1 MGYKCVERIQNG
13 KIPLA
18 FNFAILA
25 ASLLFYLYIGIQLH
39 SNCPKFNYWTMIY
52 KQTCTINIH

>member
-1 MGYKCVERIQNG
+1 MGYKCVERIHNG

-25 ASLLFYLYIGIQLH
+25 ASLFFVLYIGGIQIQ
-39 SNCPKFNYWTMIY
+39 SNCPKFDYWTIIY
-52 KQTCTINIH
+52 I